1 MFTYSHANTPLGQSE
16 RAYYLSYF
24 ISYYNSRQQYAYYKL
39 RQRLLQF
46 TIACLL
52 QFSTTVITI
61 YDFYYN
67 LRHITVYDRRHVT
80 FSFSVEIT
88 DASKRPIKNLI
99 VAISWRVLKFSCFSK
114 CANKTR
120 SQDFLSMPSSIERN
134 VKI

>member
-1 MFTYSHANTPLGQSE
+1 MYCNKITRIVLFDRNPTVQLIMSSLLN
-16 RAYYLSYF
+16 
-24 ISYYNSRQQYAYYKL
+24 RQLPSSKL

-61 YDFYYN
+61 YDRYHNSRQDARDF
-67 LRHITVYDRRHVT
+67 LL
-80 FSFSVEIT
+80 FKIT

-99 VAISWRVLKFSCFSK
+99 EAISWGVLKFSCFSK
-114 CANKTR
+114 CANKKR
-120 SQDFLSMPSSIERN
+120 SQGLVSMPSSIERN